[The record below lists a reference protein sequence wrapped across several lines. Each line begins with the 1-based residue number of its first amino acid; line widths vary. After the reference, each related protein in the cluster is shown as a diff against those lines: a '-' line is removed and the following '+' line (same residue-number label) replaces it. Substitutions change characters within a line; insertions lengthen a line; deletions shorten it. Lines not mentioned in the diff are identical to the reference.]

1 MGLFYFAF
9 FKFFVDKSFPRIYY
23 DSNIKDKL
31 SNDKESKR

>member
-9 FKFFVDKSFPRIYY
+9 FKFFVDKLFPRPYY
-23 DSNIKDKL
+23 DNSIKNKL